1 MADVMSYA
9 YALQRMIKKKKKKPL
24 DVFIYFVSFFL
35 FQEVVWSRPT
45 PPQKPP
51 SEGNTSKI
59 S

>member
-1 MADVMSYA
+1 MSYA